1 VSGSLSHLTDLLRSQ
16 AWFFGQGESLPVEPE
31 YDTTLAEAAYALA
44 KRWDE
49 SRSSD
54 TSSLKFSKEDLD
66 DFNSNQKGA
75 RYMLLLAMFVDG

>member
-1 VSGSLSHLTDLLRSQ
+1 VSGLSSHLTNSLRSQ
-16 AWFFGQGESLPVEPE
+16 AWLFGQGESLPVEPE

-49 SRSSD
+49 SRSRD

>member
-1 VSGSLSHLTDLLRSQ
+1 MSGLSSHLTNSLRSQ

-49 SRSSD
+49 SRSRD